1 MKKALLFLF
10 ILFPALEVTVF
21 IWTGAEIGFLWL
33 FLLIML
39 TGVLGVALARREGLQ
54 TYRRA
59 REQMQN
65 GQPPTDELL
74 NGMCI
79 LIGGFLLLL
88 PGFISDLLGLLFL
101 LPFSRRKLR
110 YWVQALLMR
119 LVAKNTIRVY
129 RR

>member
-21 IWTGAEIGFLWL
+21 IWTGLEIGFLWL
-33 FLLIML
+33 FLLIAA
-39 TGVLGVALARREGLQ
+39 TGLLGVALARREGLQ

-74 NGMCI
+74 NGLCI

-88 PGFISDLLGLLFL
+88 PGFISDVLGLLFL

>member
-1 MKKALLFLF
+1 MKKMLLFLF

-33 FLLIML
+33 FLLIAL

-59 REQMQN
+59 SEQMRN
-65 GQPPTDELL
+65 GVPPKDELL
-74 NGMCI
+74 NGLCI

-88 PGFISDLLGLLFL
+88 PGFISDVLGLLFL

>member
-10 ILFPALEVTVF
+10 ILFPAIEITFF
-21 IWTGAEIGFLWL
+21 IWAGMEIGFLWL
-33 FLLIML
+33 FLLIVA
-39 TGVLGVALARREGLQ
+39 TGLLGVALARREGIQ

-59 REQMQN
+59 KKQMQN

-74 NGMCI
+74 NGTCI

-88 PGFISDLLGLLFL
+88 PGFFSDLIGLLFL
-101 LPFSRRKLR
+101 LPFTRKRLR

-119 LVAKNTIRVY
+119 LIAKNTIRVY

>member
-21 IWTGAEIGFLWL
+21 IWTGLEIGFLWL
-33 FLLIML
+33 FLLIAA
-39 TGVLGVALARREGLQ
+39 TGLLGVALARREGLQ

-74 NGMCI
+74 NGLCI

-88 PGFISDLLGLLFL
+88 PGFISDVLGLLFL

-110 YWVQALLMR
+110 YWVQGLLMR